1 MEQPITMK
9 DFYDFLE
16 KSPHFRKFC
25 PTHSQLYIKDYIS
38 EIIDE
43 IQCQVINWY
52 DNKSDYPKPEDILV
66 DYLHCT
72 QHEAHKFL
80 PLFLDFITSE

>member
-9 DFYDFLE
+9 DLYDFID
-16 KSPHFRKFC
+16 KSQHFRQFC
-25 PTHSQLYIKDYIS
+25 PTHNQFYIKDYIS

-43 IQCQVINWY
+43 IQFQVVNWY
-52 DNKSDYPKPEDILV
+52 DNNSDYPKPEDILV

-72 QHEAHKFL
+72 QAEAHKFL
-80 PLFLDFITSE
+80 PLFTDFLEK